1 MKEAILQGIALGL
14 FLSVSVGPVIF
25 GIIKL
30 SMRFGHSAGYAFTFG
45 VSASDTLLVIL
56 GNVAAEL
63 VRTALRYEKAIAI
76 VGGAILIV
84 MGIISFF
91 FRKDPKPDQ
100 GDIALS
106 FRKRDLLRFG
116 LQGFFINI
124 FNPAPILFWLTTCT
138 AFAFLPLKERLML
151 FATTLGIILLSDVAK
166 VLLAGK
172 LRNWLT
178 PHVLHVINRVSAV
191 IFVIFGLI
199 ILYRF
204 VYLP

>member
-1 MKEAILQGIALGL
+1 MKDAILQGIALGL

-30 SMRFGHSAGYAFTFG
+30 SLRFGHKSGYAFAFG
-45 VSASDTLLVIL
+45 VSASDILLVVL

-63 VRTALRYEKAIAI
+63 VRTALRYEKMIAL
-76 VGGAILIV
+76 VGGAILIA

-91 FRKDPKPDQ
+91 FKKDPKPDT
-100 GDIALS
+100 GDTDMT
-106 FRKRDLLRFG
+106 FRKRDLLRFS

-138 AFAFLPLKERLML
+138 AFAFLPLLERLVL
-151 FATTLGIILLSDVAK
+151 FGTTLSIILLSDVAK
-166 VLLAGK
+166 VLLAGR

-178 PHVLHVINRVSAV
+178 PHVLHVINKVSAV
-191 IFVIFGLI
+191 IFIIFGII
-199 ILYRF
+199 ILVRF
-204 VYLP
+204 L

>member
-1 MKEAILQGIALGL
+1 MKDAVLQGIALGL

-30 SMRFGHSAGYAFTFG
+30 SLRFGHKSGYAFAFG
-45 VSASDTLLVIL
+45 VSASDILLVVL

-63 VRTALRYEKAIAI
+63 VRTALRYEKMIAI
-76 VGGAILIV
+76 VGGGILIV
-84 MGIISFF
+84 MGVVSFF
-91 FRKDPKPDQ
+91 FRKDPKPDG
-100 GDIALS
+100 GDGDMT

-138 AFAFLPLKERLML
+138 AFAFLPLAERLVL
-151 FATTLGIILLSDVAK
+151 FGTTLAIILLSDVAK
-166 VLLAGK
+166 VLLAGR

-178 PHVLHVINRVSAV
+178 PHVLHIINKVSAV
-191 IFVIFGLI
+191 IFVIFGILI
-199 ILYRF
+199 LVRF
-204 VYLP
+204 L